1 MLKKICLTEL
11 TIEDF
16 VITLIRGND
25 YTQMV
30 YDGDFKCSIPVD
42 YHVEFD
48 LFDVYDYLERKTAGY
63 QKDRVLLLIEK
74 MKKVTEGIETSTNNP
89 EECSAGDYV
98 ELDCSNE
105 RFYECA
111 ISILKEKAEIKDNT
125 KRELPKELNTDEA
138 KMYFERAI
146 KIGLMDGN
154 NKWLEGKQMLAW
166 FASKMSDRLKLGKG
180 DRISWKPFETLFG
193 FKSGEL
199 RSHFNDIQKTG
210 NHPKNANLIDKV
222 FE

>member
-1 MLKKICLTEL
+1 MLKKICLAEL

-74 MKKVTEGIETSTNNP
+74 MKK
-89 EECSAGDYV
+89 
-98 ELDCSNE
+98 
-105 RFYECA
+105 
-111 ISILKEKAEIKDNT
+111 
-125 KRELPKELNTDEA
+125 
-138 KMYFERAI
+138 AI
-146 KIGLMDGN
+146 K
-154 NKWLEGKQMLAW
+154 
-166 FASKMSDRLKLGKG
+166 
-180 DRISWKPFETLFG
+180 KP
-193 FKSGEL
+193 
-199 RSHFNDIQKTG
+199 
-210 NHPKNANLIDKV
+210 
-222 FE
+222 